1 MKRDFII
8 LIILCI
14 QVLVSPIFGAKNND
28 CTGGHQG
35 KGSSETPKPFI
46 GDEASAAL
54 VTSGD
59 PNELHGPAGYDSV
72 RWVSVNDVL
81 HYTIYFENAEEIA
94 GANAQII
101 DVRFKFPYAEMMNSF
116 QLGEYN
122 FALHNYPIATRGNAY
137 KTRIDLRDSMFIYVD
152 LVAGL
157 DIPQQQGYWHFTSI
171 DPITGIAP
179 WQFDR
184 GLLPVND
191 STHIGEGYVTFSMQP
206 LPTMQTGDT
215 ISLFADILFDQ
226 NDTIPTNRW
235 CNRVDAGAPQS
246 TIISTPDETT
256 SLLYH
261 LSFTASDDFNG
272 CGVKRVLLYQTD
284 NMGTWQKIGA
294 FPADTIIDMQLEL
307 GDSYKLISIA
317 EDHVGNREPFKSM
330 PDLILNANLA
340 PSDILLSDSV
350 FRDDLPDKGYIAT
363 ITSIDTEEGIFT
375 YALSEGEGAIHND
388 LFLIEEDHLLLRT
401 SLSCADNTVYLIR
414 LSTTDQG
421 GMSFSKSFRLVMKH
435 VLIHPENDTI
445 QAMICEGESYSFFD
459 TAYAQAGTYIYKRAV
474 SEHMCDSTYVIELSI
489 LPIPQKPIISIE
501 NDSILVSSA
510 SEGNQWM
517 LCDEG
522 ESQLVSTE
530 NRFVPSVAGKYI
542 VLIDNGTC
550 TSEPSDTITVQ
561 WHQDSV
567 SLTLTLSE
575 GWNWFSSYLVDEP
588 NRNVTSFLQPIQSS
602 VDSLCG
608 ITPVVTVLSPKESY
622 KIRTNQSVL
631 HTWQGIA
638 CNADEAL
645 VTLQPGWNRI
655 GYPLSYVTNLTN
667 TWSDFLPSEG
677 DIIKTYESFS
687 VFHGGRWIGSL
698 QTLSPGDGI
707 MYYAKSAG
715 IMRFSSANAH
725 VDIQSAPRR
734 MPIENIPQNTAV
746 HRYPDNMTMIATLLN
761 DSNELI
767 PEGVYTVMAYI
778 GEELIGIGSYVD
790 ERIHMLMYGDE
801 EIHAPIQFRA
811 YNHITQET
819 VNIIEQ
825 AVFGSEAI
833 GSMSSPYLL
842 HLTTQPTTDLNS
854 CSYSGSYAV
863 YPNPVRDKLYITG
876 ALDDIKALSIYST
889 DGMVAARFNSITDAG
904 VLVNN
909 LIEGTYLVVIET
921 TSGSKHIRKIIKQ
934 NLSSAH

>member
-1 MKRDFII
+1 MNVMKNRFKIFLM
-8 LIILCI
+8 LIFSTISI
-14 QVLVSPIFGAKNND
+14 YSND
-28 CTGGHQG
+28 DCCTCGHQG

-54 VTSGD
+54 VRSGD
-59 PNELHGPAGYDSV
+59 PNELDGPAGYDSV

-81 HYTIYFENAEEIA
+81 HYTIFFENAEEIA

-101 DVRFKFPYAEMMNSF
+101 DVRFRFPYAEMMNSF

-122 FALHNYPIATRGNAY
+122 FALHNYPIATKGNAY

-157 DIPQQQGYWHFTSI
+157 DISQQQGYWHFTSI

-215 ISLFADILFDQ
+215 ISLYADILFDQ

-246 TIISTPDETT
+246 TIINTPDEATP
-256 SLLYH
+256 LLYH
-261 LSFTASDDFNG
+261 LSFTASDDLNG

-284 NMGTWQKIGA
+284 NMGTWQEIGA
-294 FPADTIIDMQLEL
+294 FPADTVIDMQLEL

-317 EDHVGNREPFKSM
+317 EDHVGNREPFKLT

-340 PSDILLSDSV
+340 PSDILLSDST

-363 ITSIDTEEGIFT
+363 ITSIDTEEGRFI
-375 YALSEGEGAIHND
+375 YAFAEGEGAIHND
-388 LFLIEEDHLLLRT
+388 LFLIEEDHLLLRN
-401 SLSCADNTVYLIR
+401 SLSCADDTVYQIR

-421 GMSFSKSFRLVMKH
+421 GMSFSKPFRLVMTH

-445 QAMICEGESYSFFD
+445 QAKICEGESYSFFD

-489 LPIPQKPIISIE
+489 LPIPQKPMISIE
-501 NDSILVSSA
+501 QDSILVSSA

-517 LCDEG
+517 RCEEG

-542 VLIDNGTC
+542 VRIDNGAC
-550 TSEPSDTITVQ
+550 SSEPSDTITVQ

-567 SLTLTLSE
+567 SLTLNLAE

-588 NRNVTSFLQPIQSS
+588 NRNVASFLQPIQSS

-608 ITPVVTVLSPKESY
+608 NTPVVSALSLKESY
-622 KIRTNQSVL
+622 KIRTNQSVQ
-631 HTWQGIA
+631 HTWYGIA
-638 CNADEAL
+638 CNADESL
-645 VTLQPGWNRI
+645 VTLQQGWNRI

-677 DIIKTYESFS
+677 DIIKTYEAFS
-687 VFHGGRWIGSL
+687 VFHGGQWIGTL

-707 MYYAKSAG
+707 MYYTQSART
-715 IMRFSSANAH
+715 MQFAVANAH
-725 VDIQSAPRR
+725 LDIHPVSRR
-734 MPIENIPQNTAV
+734 ILNENLPLNTAV
-746 HRYPDNMTMIATLLN
+746 HRYPDNATLIAVLK
-761 DSNELI
+761 DTAEQEMT
-767 PEGVYTVMAYI
+767 EGVYTVMAYVAN
-778 GEELIGIGSYVD
+778 EMVGIGSYVNGQ
-790 ERIHMLMYGDE
+790 IHMLIYGDM
-801 EIHAPIQFRA
+801 EIASPVRFNA
-811 YNHITQET
+811 YNHITQQTET
-819 VNIIEQ
+819 IAEQ
-825 AVFGSEAI
+825 LTFSNEPTGSIMTPFVFH
-833 GSMSSPYLL
+833 LL
-842 HLTTQPTTDLNS
+842 PQSATDLMT
-854 CSYSGSYAV
+854 CTYSGQYAV
-863 YPNPVRDKLYITG
+863 YPNPVRDRLYVTG
-876 ALDDIKALSIYST
+876 ETENIRSLAIYSL
-889 DGMVAARFNSITDAG
+889 DGVVVARFAAVTEAG
-904 VLVNN
+904 LPVGNLVD
-909 LIEGTYLVVIET
+909 GTYLVAIET
-921 TSGSKHIRKIIKQ
+921 ADGEIHIRKIIKQ